1 MHPSNEQW
9 LAFFNAFKRRTGL
22 DLNYYKQD
30 QLRRRILSMMES
42 RGCKTLDEFWTKL
55 ASSDKDL
62 RWFQDKLAINVSE
75 LFRNPEK
82 WLELRERVLPDLL
95 ARSRALKCWSAGCS
109 YGAEAYSLAITFD
122 RWFPGPHRIL
132 GTDIDQAALAQAN
145 KGVFND
151 SDIRG
156 VPDDLRRRYFM
167 QTPEGWVADSG
178 LKRYLTF
185 RTGDLLADRFDSGY
199 DLILCRNVVIY
210 FNDEAKDQLYRK
222 FLEALKPGGVLFVG
236 STERIFNSQTIG
248 FESTM
253 PFFYRRP
260 LGDLAWR
267 NAS

>member
-9 LAFFNAFKRRTGL
+9 LTFHNAFRRRTGL
-22 DLNYYKQD
+22 DLAHYKQD
-30 QLRRRILSMMES
+30 QLRRRIVSMAET
-42 RGCKTLDEFWTKL
+42 RGCKSLEEFWAL
-55 ASSDKDL
+55 LSASEKDL

-82 WLELRERVLPDLL
+82 WEELRRRVLPELL
-95 ARSRALKCWSAGCS
+95 GRSRSLKCWSAGCS
-109 YGAEAYSLAITFD
+109 YGAEAYSLAMTLD
-122 RWFPGPHRIL
+122 AWFPGAHSIL

-145 KGVFND
+145 KGVFHDND
-151 SDIRG
+151 VRG
-156 VPDDLRRRYFM
+156 VPEELKRRYLRR
-167 QTPEGWVADSG
+167 TEAGWEADPR
-178 LKRYLTF
+178 LRRYLSF
-185 RTGDLLADRFDSGY
+185 RNGDLLADRFDQGY

-210 FNDEAKDQLYRK
+210 FNDEAKDRLYRK
-222 FLEALKPGGVLFVG
+222 FFQALKPGGVLFVG

-253 PFFYRRP
+253 PFFYRKP